1 MRGSEGDRQEGGAD
15 NGEEETQRRDA
26 GASACQQKLPS
37 NPLGFFLQVTAS
49 PAHGHMEPPP
59 STIHGFHWPQKEGL
73 HSPKF
78 PVPLADLPSSTP
90 LCSCPSAPE
99 PLTFL
104 PLCSHL
110 LGPWLFL
117 HIHGRPDR
125 LCTPNSTCQIGGLL
139 SVSLSFGS
147 K

>member
-1 MRGSEGDRQEGGAD
+1 MTDRRVALTMGKRRRK
-15 NGEEETQRRDA
+15 GETPEPPPVSRNFPPTPW
-26 GASACQQKLPS
+26 ASFSKSRLP
-37 NPLGFFLQVTAS
+37 LHTVTWS
-49 PAHGHMEPPP
+49 PPP

-73 HSPKF
+73 NSPKF

-125 LCTPNSTCQIGGLL
+125 LCTPNSTCQVGGLL